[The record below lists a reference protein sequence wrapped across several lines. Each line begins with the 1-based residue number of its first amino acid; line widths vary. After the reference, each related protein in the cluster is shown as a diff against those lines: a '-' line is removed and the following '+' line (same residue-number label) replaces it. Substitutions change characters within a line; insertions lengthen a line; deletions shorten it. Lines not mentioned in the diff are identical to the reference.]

1 MYSFSIHCMTR
12 ILQKMAVL
20 DWREGSL
27 GSSEIV
33 LWKSESF
40 LAWDDSNTFFFFLL
54 SFLRKTIIVIL
65 YNRQKKTKKKS
76 KMKSSTLFQ

>member
-1 MYSFSIHCMTR
+1 
-12 ILQKMAVL
+12 MAVL

-40 LAWDDSNTFFFFLL
+40 LAWDDSNTFFFLL

-65 YNRQKKTKKKS
+65 YNRQKKTKKKIKDEIQYFIS
-76 KMKSSTLFQ
+76 ITQNSNIIAFKP

>member
-1 MYSFSIHCMTR
+1 
-12 ILQKMAVL
+12 MAVL

-40 LAWDDSNTFFFFLL
+40 LAWDDSNTFFFFLI

-76 KMKSSTLFQ
+76 KMKDRKSVV